1 MGVSFSSEK
10 GQARACEEP
19 HGLAHSPPSP
29 PTRPRSDTCS
39 PETEEPPAWTQCPHP
54 IPFPESDD
62 VELEKGLQ
70 GDLETSLLGKIRG
83 LRDEGAPSKEVEHCE
98 QSQRQEQEG
107 VWEEGRWFAAP
118 VEKEEEGRGDWTQ
131 LSREGAGGEPSSAQC
146 WMTQLS
152 LCQAS
157 TLSTRCVRPGFPRRL
172 RHLPSLTSIIHL
184 VPQAFQ
190 AQSSKE
196 MPSAYDLRMLTTIPG
211 LSYRHYSIQPSRISQ
226 EATEETAPFVA
237 STQHFGHRLRRRGR
251 QVGYHLVPV
260 ENDCYTVFLDTDTNL
275 MHSIWER

>member
-29 PTRPRSDTCS
+29 PTRPRSETCS

-83 LRDEGAPSKEVEHCE
+83 LRDKGAPSKEVEHCE

-107 VWEEGRWFAAP
+107 VWDDP
-118 VEKEEEGRGDWTQ
+118 
-131 LSREGAGGEPSSAQC
+131 
-146 WMTQLS
+146 
-152 LCQAS
+152 
-157 TLSTRCVRPGFPRRL
+157 
-172 RHLPSLTSIIHL
+172 
-184 VPQAFQ
+184 
-190 AQSSKE
+190 QSSV
-196 MPSAYDLRMLTTIPG
+196 
-211 LSYRHYSIQPSRISQ
+211 PSRTSRSKAADAVLMV
-226 EATEETAPFVA
+226 ATNPLCPAPCK
-237 STQHFGHRLRRRGR
+237 L
-251 QVGYHLVPV
+251 L
-260 ENDCYTVFLDTDTNL
+260 
-275 MHSIWER
+275 